1 MERGEAIPGRVP
13 VPSAPRGWSR
23 TLGVLNPLRAVW
35 WLFTNVRFAVVLLV
49 LLCGLS
55 LLGVVLPQKPLP
67 VRGDVVAE
75 ANWVRVQE
83 GKFGFLTDPLD
94 ETELFDVFHAR
105 WFGILLTLT
114 AASTGAYVISRLPGA
129 WRAITQPRKR
139 VPDRY
144 FETAPNR
151 LEVAGGLDAGRLEE
165 ALRRSRYRVERFDE
179 ADASN
184 IFADRFAWAQLGTL
198 FTHAAV
204 IVFVLAAVVSRADA
218 FSSPLF
224 LAEGSTLPIFPV
236 RDPNQMQ
243 VELRDAKAQFAAD
256 GQALDY
262 RSEIAIYRRG
272 EEVRSCT
279 STVNSPC
286 SFAGYKFYQS
296 AYFGFGAALQ
306 VRDLQTG
313 NTIYRE
319 TLALSGTAKA
329 PHVTVR
335 DGAGA
340 VLLDETLVLTD
351 ELVGRDFTYRGTLV
365 RLPSGRLISV
375 GLQTA
380 DNGDERLAVLEP
392 GAGDGLLQLS
402 LAEGESGESG
412 GLQVSYQK
420 AVAIPYALVPELP
433 VPLTTGEDGASKPA
447 LQLSN
452 VVYGTDKTSEGTTTG
467 DSTPAGPPLLT
478 LTGLKAQ
485 AVKLH
490 QGESVRVGDYQY
502 SFLGQREFAGI
513 TVKRDRS
520 DYLIWAGAALIVAGL
535 AATFWVPRRRFW
547 AKITATRT
555 LMAGQAPAHARYAR
569 ELRRLAHQAGSARD
583 LMKDDD

>member
-129 WRAITQPRKR
+129 WRAVTQPRKR

-179 ADASN
+179 
-184 IFADRFAWAQLGTL
+184 
-198 FTHAAV
+198 
-204 IVFVLAAVVSRADA
+204 ADA

-296 AYFGFGAALQ
+296 AYFGFGAAVQ

-490 QGESVRVGDYQY
+490 QGE
-502 SFLGQREFAGI
+502 
-513 TVKRDRS
+513 
-520 DYLIWAGAALIVAGL
+520 
-535 AATFWVPRRRFW
+535 
-547 AKITATRT
+547 
-555 LMAGQAPAHARYAR
+555 
-569 ELRRLAHQAGSARD
+569 
-583 LMKDDD
+583 

>member
-1 MERGEAIPGRVP
+1 MERGEAFPGRVQ
-13 VPSAPRGWSR
+13 VAPAQRGWSR
-23 TLGVLNPLRAVW
+23 TFGVLNPLRAVW
-35 WLFTNVRFAVVLLV
+35 WLFTNVRFAVVLLGV
-49 LLCGLS
+49 LCGLS
-55 LLGVVLPQKPLP
+55 LVGVILPQKPLAM
-67 VRGDVVAE
+67 RGDAMLE
-75 ANWVRVQE
+75 ARWLDVQE
-83 GKFGFLTDPLD
+83 GKFGFLTESLD
-94 ETELFDVFHAR
+94 EIQLFDVFHAR
-105 WFGILLTLT
+105 WFGILLALT
-114 AASTGAYVISRLPGA
+114 AASTGAYVVSRLPAA
-129 WRAITQPRKR
+129 WRRVTQPRRR
-139 VPDRY
+139 VSDRF
-144 FETAPNR
+144 FETAPDR
-151 LEVAGGLDAGRLEE
+151 LEIVDRLDAGRLEE
-165 ALRRSRYRVERFDE
+165 ALRRSRYRFERFEE
-179 ADASN
+179 ASSTH
-184 IFADRFAWAQLGTL
+184 IFADRFAWAGFGTL

-204 IVFVLAAVVSRADA
+204 IVFILSAVVSKADA

-224 LAEGSTLPIFPV
+224 LAEGSTLPVFPV

-243 VELRDAKAQFAAD
+243 VQLRDATGRFATD

-262 RSEIAIYRRG
+262 HSDITIYRRG
-272 EEVRSCT
+272 EEVKSCT

-286 SFAGYKFYQS
+286 SFGGYRFYQS
-296 AYFGFGAALQ
+296 AYFGFGAEVQ

-319 TLALSGTAKA
+319 TLALSATAKA
-329 PHVTVR
+329 PHVVIR
-335 DGAGA
+335 DSSGT

-365 RLPSGRLISV
+365 RLPSGRLVSV

-392 GAGDGLLQLS
+392 GSGDGLLQLS

-412 GLQVSYQK
+412 GLQVSYQN
-420 AVAIPYALVPELP
+420 AVATPYALVPELP
-433 VPLTTGEDGASKPA
+433 VPPTAGEDGPSKPA

-452 VVYGTDKTSEGTTTG
+452 VVYGTDKASAGTTTVDASPTG
-467 DSTPAGPPLLT
+467 SPLLT
-478 LTGLKAQ
+478 VTGLEAQ
-485 AVKLH
+485 AIKLQ

-520 DYLIWAGAALIVAGL
+520 DYLVWGGAVLILAGL
-535 AATFWVPRRRFW
+535 LATFWVPRRRFW

-569 ELRRLAHQAGSARD
+569 ELKRLARQAGSAPD
-583 LMKDDD
+583 TMKNDD

>member
-1 MERGEAIPGRVP
+1 MERGEAIRVP

-23 TLGVLNPLRAVW
+23 TFGVLNPLRAVW

-75 ANWVRVQE
+75 AGWVRVQE

-94 ETELFDVFHAR
+94 EVQLFDIFHAR
-105 WFGILLTLT
+105 WFGILLALT
-114 AASTGAYVISRLPGA
+114 AVSTGAYVVSRLPGA
-129 WRAITQPRKR
+129 WRAVTQPRKR
-139 VPDRY
+139 VPDRF

-151 LEVAGGLDAGRLEE
+151 LEVAEALDTERLEE
-165 ALRRSRYRVERFDE
+165 ALRRARYRVERFDE
-179 ADASN
+179 AGSTHL
-184 IFADRFAWAQLGTL
+184 FADRFAWGGLGTL

-204 IVFVLAAVVSRADA
+204 IVFLLSAVVSKADA
-218 FSSPLF
+218 VSSPLF

-236 RDPNQMQ
+236 RDANQMQ

-256 GQALDY
+256 GQDLDY

-272 EEVRSCT
+272 EELKRCT

-286 SFAGYKFYQS
+286 TFAGYKFYQS
-296 AYFGFGAALQ
+296 AYFGFGAEVQ

-392 GAGDGLLQLS
+392 GTGDGLLQLS
-402 LAEGESGESG
+402 LAAGESGESG
-412 GLQVSYQK
+412 GLRVSYEK
-420 AVAIPYALVPELP
+420 ADAMPYAVVPNLP
-433 VPLTTGEDGASKPA
+433 GATTSAGGGTPA

-452 VVYGTDKTSEGTTTG
+452 VVYGTDKTSAG
-467 DSTPAGPPLLT
+467 DATLAASPGGPPVLT
-478 LTGLKAQ
+478 LT
-485 AVKLH
+485 
-490 QGESVRVGDYQY
+490 
-502 SFLGQREFAGI
+502 
-513 TVKRDRS
+513 
-520 DYLIWAGAALIVAGL
+520 
-535 AATFWVPRRRFW
+535 
-547 AKITATRT
+547 
-555 LMAGQAPAHARYAR
+555 
-569 ELRRLAHQAGSARD
+569 
-583 LMKDDD
+583 